1 MKKMKVMI
9 KRIMPLFFLL
19 VSGVVFAQEEVEM
32 ADTMRSNGKIYVLV
46 SMILVIL
53 TGILIYLVTIDRKVS
68 KMEKRMPD
76 KP

>member
-1 MKKMKVMI
+1 
-9 KRIMPLFFLL
+9 
-19 VSGVVFAQEEVEM
+19 
-32 ADTMRSNGKIYVLV
+32 
-46 SMILVIL
+46 MILVIL